1 MAQRPKDEIRRA
13 IVSAAA
19 AELAGAGFERT
30 TLAGVA
36 ARAGVSVGNVYR
48 YFASKEELFRAAVP
62 DELANDV
69 ARLVQARIEAMGR
82 ERHPDALAA
91 EHPYWDI
98 VRALTALSLEH
109 RETLLFLLSR
119 AEGTAHEGYFEDRV
133 RDLSRAALAYARRAY
148 PGLKVSAAD
157 ERALHRAYHAFLS
170 GLVVTLREETR
181 PAALEHGI
189 ARLTTYHLGG
199 LRALFE
205 QLAEGRKE
213 PR

>member
-13 IVSAAA
+13 IVGAAA
-19 AELAGAGFERT
+19 AELAEVGLERT

-48 YFASKEELFRAAVP
+48 YFGSKEELFRAAVP
-62 DELANDV
+62 DELAADV

-82 ERHPDALAA
+82 QKHPSELAA
-91 EHPYWDI
+91 EHPYWEI

-109 RETLLFLLSR
+109 REALLFLLSR
-119 AEGTAHEGYFEDRV
+119 AEGSAHEGYFAERV
-133 RDLSRAALAYARRAY
+133 RDLTRAALAYARRAY
-148 PGLKVSAAD
+148 PGLRVSAAD
-157 ERALHRAYHAFLS
+157 ERAVQRAYHAFLS

-199 LRALFE
+199 LKALFE
-205 QLAEGRKE
+205 RLAEKGTT
-213 PR
+213 P

>member
-13 IVSAAA
+13 IVNAAA
-19 AELAGAGFERT
+19 TELASVGFERT

-48 YFASKEELFRAAVP
+48 YFGSKEELFRAAVP
-62 DELANDV
+62 DELAKDV
-69 ARLVQARIEAMGR
+69 ARLVQARIEALGR
-82 ERHPDALAA
+82 EKDPAELAA
-91 EHPYWDI
+91 EHPYWET
-98 VRALTALSLEH
+98 VRELTTLSLEH
-109 RETLLFLLSR
+109 REALLFLLSR
-119 AEGTAHEGYFEDRV
+119 ADGTAHEGYFDERV
-133 RDLSRAALAYARRAY
+133 RDLSRAALTYAGRAY

-157 ERALHRAYHAFLS
+157 QRALHRAYHAFLS

-189 ARLTTYHLGG
+189 ARLTTYHQGG

-205 QLAEGRKE
+205 ELAEAGKE